1 MEDIFSRLFI
11 HWTFDI
17 QINKYLIEED
27 EKKIK
32 QTNLDKRKKNNRKY
46 RKNSISVL
54 KLFSRRRPDNLN
66 RIQIEWLM
74 KALFYK
80 LF

>member
-66 RIQIEWLM
+66 RIQIE
-74 KALFYK
+74 
-80 LF
+80 